1 MVCSVVVFCVAVMG
15 CSSSDDGKTRE
26 LEGQLDMANQAEAQA
41 QELIASLRM
50 QIEELAQRA
59 DITPDAVA
67 ALQSQIAALS
77 GRADISPADLAALQS
92 QVAAL
97 SARADITPQDLQD
110 LQAQLQEL
118 TDNLQTADQAGA
130 EAQELIA
137 SLRMQIEELAQR
149 ADITPDAVAALQSQI
164 TALSGRADISPAD
177 LAALQSQVAAL
188 SARAD
193 ITPQDLQDLQD
204 QVQTLMGRADITP
217 QALADLR
224 DRVQELMG
232 RPDITPQALQELR
245 DEVAELSGRADI
257 TDQDLEDLREQLETL
272 TSDLETAEQALIDR
286 DVRLGMADTIHDLTG
301 QNWGGNVKGAPWA
314 AESATWYTGS
324 PKHSAAFFSAVWFND
339 DQELE
344 FFVDTGLLSSGDEQ
358 RTVIQTD
365 PVEASLGRFID
376 TSRAGDG
383 HPNVM
388 TTTQEIEGHGLGV
401 GWQGMQATKTYDG
414 GGHLKIDLYTD
425 AEASDNPVR
434 ANVRDE
440 FQRDIAFEVIQPLP
454 KDRDYQWFNLGSVAL
469 PGTLDG
475 VPGHFTCADG
485 PHPDCGF
492 GTSPDNPERYDVAT
506 LNDVIFT
513 PDDGSAPIT
522 LAAPGR
528 RGGVPEADYL
538 SLGAWQYV
546 PKDVTDVAAYEVGMF
561 VTAGD
566 PFAAGGLTALSG
578 TAQYAGKA
586 VGLYANKRD
595 VEDFSADVEL
605 TADFGSDADL
615 GTLAGR
621 VFNISLQSGAPS
633 PLEEIG
639 LSSEHWIDWIP
650 GAQEHNI
657 REDPPWNVG
666 AAIAGGETVGWIEAE
681 GWDGYWAGL
690 FAGNGNTPTD
700 HPSAFAGTF
709 TATRDNEESFAGS
722 FGAHKEP

>member
-1 MVCSVVVFCVAVMG
+1 MMLSRPRNIVMVCSVVVFCAAVMG

-26 LEGQLDMANQAEAQA
+26 LEGQLDMANQAGAEA
-41 QELIASLRM
+41 QELIASLRL

-59 DITPDAVA
+59 DLTPDAVA
-67 ALQSQIAALS
+67 ALQSQIATLS
-77 GRADISPADLAALQS
+77 GRADISLADLAALQS
-92 QVAAL
+92 QVATL
-97 SARADITPQDLQD
+97 SA
-110 LQAQLQEL
+110 
-118 TDNLQTADQAGA
+118 
-130 EAQELIA
+130 
-137 SLRMQIEELAQR
+137 
-149 ADITPDAVAALQSQI
+149 
-164 TALSGRADISPAD
+164 
-177 LAALQSQVAAL
+177 
-188 SARAD
+188 
-193 ITPQDLQDLQD
+193 
-204 QVQTLMGRADITP
+204 
-217 QALADLR
+217 
-224 DRVQELMG
+224 
-232 RPDITPQALQELR
+232 RPDITA
-245 DEVAELSGRADI
+245 
-257 TDQDLEDLREQLETL
+257 QDLEDLREQLGTL
-272 TSDLETAEQALIDR
+272 TSDLETAEQTLIDR
-286 DVRLGMADTIHDLTG
+286 DVRLGMADAIPDLR
-301 QNWGGNVKGAPWA
+301 QAWGANVDGASWA
-314 AESATWYTGS
+314 AESATWFTGS

-344 FFVDTGLLSSGDEQ
+344 FFVDMGLLSSGEQ

-365 PVEASLGRFID
+365 PVEASLSRFID

-425 AEASDNPVR
+425 AEASDNPAR

-440 FQRDIAFEVIQPLP
+440 FQHDIAFEVIQPLP

-485 PHPDCGF
+485 HHPDCGF

-522 LAAPGR
+522 LDAPGR
-528 RGGVPEADYL
+528 RGGVPVADYL

-546 PKDVTDVAAYEVGMF
+546 PEDVTDVAAYEVGMF

-657 REDPPWNVG
+657 REGPPWNVG
-666 AAIAGGETVGWIEAE
+666 AVIAGGETVGWIEAE
-681 GWDGYWAGL
+681 GWDGFWAGL

-700 HPSAFAGTF
+700 HPNAFAGTF

-722 FGAHKEP
+722 FGTHRE